1 MFCVYYS
8 TASHT
13 MVFQVFRHQHIL
25 DGRQVKKSCT
35 LYIHMLHFKVVV
47 EKLLITNFNLKFS
60 RDFMSQKYP
69 N

>member
-13 MVFQVFRHQHIL
+13 MVFRHQHIL
-25 DGRQVKKSCT
+25 DGRQVKNRA
-35 LYIHMLHFKVVV
+35 LYTVTCYIL
-47 EKLLITNFNLKFS
+47 KLLSKKILITNFNLKFS